1 MIVRRLVEE
10 LRKRIE
16 EERGELTYGRGVG
29 ITSLLYCPLKWEYRQ
44 KYPEIRVQNAE
55 IDDGF
60 TFELAMK
67 RILKDLYGD
76 RFVEEK
82 ELIYE
87 LNGFTIQGHL
97 DGYIEEDDKV
107 IGLEFKHTKFMKV
120 LELSENLDLDDLDII
135 DACEIPVVLDIP
147 EHYIT
152 QAKIQRFILEKTA
165 DKPVEHYLI
174 IKTTLQK
181 ANGSKRMKKAYIQ
194 FPVNTAIRECEL
206 EELIERF
213 QKVKEPRF
221 SWECRYCPFSEVC
234 KYHKEVCYGA

>member
-1 MIVRRLVEE
+1 MIKRLVEE

-16 EERGELTYGRGVG
+16 EERGELIYGRGVG

-44 KYPEIRVQNAE
+44 KYPDIRVQNAE

-67 RILKDLYGD
+67 RILRDLYGD

-97 DGYIEEDDKV
+97 DGFIEEEDRV
-107 IGLEFKHTKFMKV
+107 IGLEFKHTKFMKILDLPED
-120 LELSENLDLDDLDII
+120 LELDDLDVIV
-135 DACEIPVVLDIP
+135 ASEIPITLDVP
-147 EHYIT
+147 EHYLT
-152 QAKIQRFILEKTA
+152 QAKIQRFILEKTT

-174 IKTTLQK
+174 VKTTLQRK
-181 ANGSKRMKKAYIQ
+181 NGSKRMKKAYIQ
-194 FPVNTAIRECEL
+194 IAVNTAIQEGEL
-206 EELIERF
+206 TAMIERF

-221 SWECRYCPFSEVC
+221 SWECRYCPFSGVC
-234 KYHKEVCYGA
+234 EYFKEVSV